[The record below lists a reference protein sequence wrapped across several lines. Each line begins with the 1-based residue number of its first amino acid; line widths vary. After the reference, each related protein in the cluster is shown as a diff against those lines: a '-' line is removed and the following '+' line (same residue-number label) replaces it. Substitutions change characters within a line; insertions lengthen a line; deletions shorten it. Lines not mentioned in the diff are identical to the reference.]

1 MSYIYKMVEDGSYV
15 DFKKAYE
22 NADQSNHVKF
32 KFNNEDIDTTY
43 AKYVCIFVDT
53 YLQDLYEEYL
63 SDQIDAYVDCDR
75 GEYYEH

>member
-1 MSYIYKMVEDGSYV
+1 MNYIYKMVEDGSYI

-22 NADQSNHVKF
+22 NADQSKHTKF
-32 KFNNEDIDTTY
+32 KFNNEDIDTMY
-43 AKYVCIFVDT
+43 AKYVCVFVDT
-53 YLQDLYEEYL
+53 YLQDLYEEHL